1 MEEDIQNYSWKKTF
15 KTIHQLSNVSWE
27 TLSLKESKNINVLRK
42 KYIYVE
48 REARLKKSRVLW
60 VTMFKT
66 IKIYSKNYKIV
77 KFSSYFIGFILEF
90 KIFN

>member
-48 REARLKKSRVLW
+48 REARL
-60 VTMFKT
+60 
-66 IKIYSKNYKIV
+66 
-77 KFSSYFIGFILEF
+77 
-90 KIFN
+90 